1 MRSPKRA
8 RPKTRFDQRA
18 FLAAYAE
25 CASIKGAA
33 KAAGI
38 HRQRHYEWLC
48 DPDYFNQ
55 FEETKAIAGQE
66 IEDEA
71 VERAMVGVFEPNVFQ
86 GHFVY
91 PQEEYVVKPAVLGP
105 RGAILEPEVR

>member
-1 MRSPKRA
+1 MTSATRTRTM
-8 RPKTRFDQRA
+8 TRFEHRA
-18 FLAAYAE
+18 VLPASAHCAA
-25 CASIKGAA
+25 INVTA

-91 PQEEYVVKPAVLGP
+91 PQEEYVVKP
-105 RGAILEPEVR
+105 